1 MKLDYLGG
9 TDFLIDQGEEFYRM
23 NSDTELLGRF
33 IRMKHHHRFLE
44 IGCNTGAILL
54 YASLRKPK
62 EMVGVDLFPEVFE
75 LTKQNLERYEVH
87 ANLHA
92 CKIQDFHDELFDVIA
107 CNPPYFSTTN
117 QDLMNVNQYK
127 RAGRHE
133 ENLPLS
139 ELFTS
144 VKRLLK
150 SNGSFFL
157 VHRASRINEIY
168 QCASVVGMLP
178 VRVSFAYDHVGGVA
192 KTVLIE
198 LQFTTSHECIIG
210 APVYLDDRSTFPTI
224 E

>member
-33 IRMKHHHRFLE
+33 IRIKHQHRFLE
-44 IGCNTGAILL
+44 IGCNTGAVLL

-62 EMVGVDLFPEVFE
+62 ELVGVDLFSEVFE

-92 CKIQDFHDELFDVIA
+92 CKIQDYHDELFDVIA

-157 VHRASRINEIY
+157 VHRASRLNELY
-168 QCASVVGMLP
+168 QCASSVGLLP
-178 VRVSFAYDHVGGVA
+178 VRMTFVYDRPYGVA

-198 LQFTTSHECIIG
+198 FQFASLHECLIDS
-210 APVYLDDRSTFPTI
+210 PVYLDNRSTFPTI

>member
-9 TDFLIDQGEEFYRM
+9 TDFLINQGEEFYRM

-33 IRMKHHHRFLE
+33 IRIKHHHRFLE

-62 EMVGVDLFPEVFE
+62 ELVGVDLFPEVLA
-75 LTKQNLERYEVH
+75 LTKQNLERYKVH
-87 ANLHA
+87 ASLHA
-92 CKIQDFHDELFDVIA
+92 CKIQDYHDELFDVIA

-133 ENLPLS
+133 DNLPLS
-139 ELFTS
+139 ELFSS

-157 VHRASRINEIY
+157 VHRASRLNELY
-168 QCASVVGMLP
+168 QCASSVGLLP
-178 VRVSFAYDHVGGVA
+178 VRMIFAYDHPNGVA

-198 LQFTTSHECIIG
+198 FQFANLHECLIDSS
-210 APVYLDDRSTFPTI
+210 VYLDDRSTFPTI